1 MVGWLKTYDLV
12 LMVPITCIC
21 NLSLLLD
28 NCIKVLKKKQKQ
40 ILPHFL
46 QLNKFAQLLISS
58 SAKITKRPLMSSIF
72 HFSLIFSIF
81 SLFFFFSFVPL
92 PNFLECCF
100 SQRSSCLPHLWF
112 SPLSP
117 PSCCYYVHLSVVIA
131 SLHGLWSISIM
142 HACVLL
148 LVGLSCRARVWGR
161 ERGDQDE
168 SESEDNGK
176 DKRE

>member
-81 SLFFFFSFVPL
+81 SLFFFFPSFLFPIFSSVVSL
-92 PNFLECCF
+92 NDLLVSHTSDFL
-100 SQRSSCLPHLWF
+100 HL
-112 SPLSP
+112 
-117 PSCCYYVHLSVVIA
+117 VHLLVVIMFISV
-131 SLHGLWSISIM
+131 SLLHLFMGCDQS
-142 HACVLL
+142 
-148 LVGLSCRARVWGR
+148 LSCTHVFC
-161 ERGDQDE
+161 
-168 SESEDNGK
+168 S
-176 DKRE
+176 